1 MTHRELSAAA
11 GDESVVS
18 EDGDEGQVVSL
29 AALVVVGV
37 VSRSDLYRPGAEVA
51 LDKVVE
57 NNRHPAVLDEW
68 MHHELALV
76 LLVPVGQEKMSRK
89 LYSQSVKC
97 EAGRNRFDAAI
108 LEGELGSQSWLVQ
121 QIWFR
126 LVIKNVSWQA
136 RRTMQSLV

>member
-11 GDESVVS
+11 GDEPVVG

-37 VSRSDLYRPGAEVA
+37 MSRSDLDRPGAEVA

-68 MHHELALV
+68 MQNELALV
-76 LLVPVGQEKMSRK
+76 LLVPVGQEKMHYVAEVVFSI
-89 LYSQSVKC
+89 SEV
-97 EAGRNRFDAAI
+97 
-108 LEGELGSQSWLVQ
+108 
-121 QIWFR
+121 
-126 LVIKNVSWQA
+126 
-136 RRTMQSLV
+136 